1 MITPMS
7 GSPAGEIRS
16 PTGSM
21 AEYYE
26 PDVFLGRVSAAP
38 GRSEH
43 WEIFSGTCNFQVFSS
58 NSPPESP
65 VKGGGTD
72 NPRQLRCVATASLQN
87 VLTVTY
93 STHTCT
99 WERSDR
105 KPVPYEKVTIWNSAA
120 SNPLA
125 ATRPRLEVHERT
137 CVRVPKHSGR
147 SAGAA
152 LPLFAQSSEKGGR
165 RLRTL
170 TPKPLRFPQR
180 RISGMRPQAWEPR
193 PRVHFWDF
201 M

>member
-1 MITPMS
+1 MDFPAESAILSCFFAIHPVNLPAWGVLPIIQHNCTVSRPFPCRTP
-7 GSPAGEIRS
+7 ERW
-16 PTGSM
+16 
-21 AEYYE
+21 
-26 PDVFLGRVSAAP
+26 
-38 GRSEH
+38 H
-43 WEIFSGTCNFQVFSS
+43 
-58 NSPPESP
+58 
-65 VKGGGTD
+65 
-72 NPRQLRCVATASLQN
+72 NPR
-87 VLTVTY
+87 
-93 STHTCT
+93 TCT

-105 KPVPYEKVTIWNSAA
+105 KPVPYEKVTTWNSAA

-193 PRVHFWDF
+193 PRVHF
-201 M
+201 